1 MKKIVVITIG
11 ILLITSHSLWSETV
25 DLETYINLV
34 KQHSK
39 DLQLVAKEKEMA
51 KVNKKVAISTAL
63 PKVSFQAN
71 YTRNLNEFYMFAD
84 LGEFF
89 GEGGGVTKF
98 KIKRNNEYSATAAL
112 QQTLF
117 SATVGNAIKAARQY
131 EKLTDNIYD
140 ASMQKIL
147 GAAKKMFYQTLLLE
161 KFWQVSQ
168 ATEQNALDNYENM
181 KLKFKNGVVS
191 EFELLQ
197 AEVRWKNSIPETAK
211 ARRNYEMALNNL
223 KNWAGIPVENELIL
237 KGNFDEYPVL
247 PQEVP
252 FQSILENRPDF
263 NALLWE
269 EQLRKTNV
277 SAKRAAYFP
286 TLTGTVAY
294 NYSAQSDYWQ
304 LDQENNLYFAGLNLS
319 VPIITGGYRRA
330 EVHKAQIEVD
340 KTKVNIEKTKEN
352 IYNEVT
358 NVYLRLQEA
367 YQRIQS
373 AESTLKTAEKA
384 FKIAENTARNG
395 LATQLQLKDA
405 RVGFDM
411 AQMNFYAAIFDY
423 LAAYFDWEEAVG
435 KEDSE

>member
-1 MKKIVVITIG
+1 MKKYLIIIIG
-11 ILLITSHSLWSETV
+11 VLLITSQSLWSETV

-39 DLQLVAKEKEMA
+39 DLQLVAKDKEMA
-51 KVNKKVAISTAL
+51 DQNKKEAISTAL
-63 PKVSFQAN
+63 PRIAVQAN
-71 YTRNLNEFYMFAD
+71 YTRNLTDLYMFAD
-84 LGEFF
+84 LGKMF
-89 GEGGGVTKF
+89 GEDGGVTKF

-131 EKLTDNIYD
+131 EQLTDNIYD
-140 ASMQKIL
+140 ASLQKIL
-147 GAAKKMFYQTLLLE
+147 SAAKKMFYQTLLLD

-168 ATEQNALDNYENM
+168 SAEQNALDNYENM
-181 KLKFKNGVVS
+181 KLKFKNGFVS

-197 AEVRWKNSIPETAK
+197 AEVRWKNAIPETAK
-211 ARRNYEMALNNL
+211 AKRNYEMALNNL

-237 KGNFDEYPVL
+237 NGNFDEYPVL
-247 PQEVP
+247 PDTVSFE
-252 FQSILENRPDF
+252 SILKNRPDF

-286 TLTGTVAY
+286 TLIGTVAY
-294 NYSAQSDYWQ
+294 NYSAQSDYWK
-304 LDQENNLYFAGLNLS
+304 LEQENNLYFAGVNLS
-319 VPIITGGYRRA
+319 IPIFTGGYRRA
-330 EVHKAQIEVD
+330 EVNKAQIEVD
-340 KTKVNIEKTKEN
+340 KTRVTIEKTKEA

-367 YQRIQS
+367 HERISS
-373 AESTLKTAEKA
+373 AEATLKTAERA
-384 FKIAENTARNG
+384 FKIAENTAKSG

-405 RVGFDM
+405 RMGFDM
-411 AQMNFYAAIFDY
+411 ANINYYSAIFDY
-423 LAAYFDWEEAVG
+423 LAAHFDWEEAVG
-435 KEDSE
+435 KEASE

>member
-1 MKKIVVITIG
+1 MKKTLIIAIG
-11 ILLITSHSLWSETV
+11 ILLIISQILGAETV
-25 DLETYINLV
+25 DLDKFLTLV

-51 KVNKKVAISTAL
+51 DVNKREAISTAL

-71 YTRNLNEFYMFAD
+71 YTRNLTNLYMFAD

-131 EKLTDNIYD
+131 EQLTDNIYD
-140 ASMQKIL
+140 ASFKKIL
-147 GAAKKMFYQTLLLE
+147 CAAKKMFYQTLLLE

-168 ATEQNALDNYENM
+168 AAEQNALDNYENM
-181 KLKFKNGVVS
+181 KLKFKNGFVS

-197 AEVRWKNSIPETAK
+197 AEVRWKNAIPETAK
-211 ARRNYEMALNNL
+211 AKRNYEMALNNL
-223 KNWAGIPVENELIL
+223 KNWAGIPVENELVL
-237 KGNFDEYPVL
+237 NGNFDEYPVL
-247 PQEVP
+247 PEEVP
-252 FQSILENRPDF
+252 FESILKNRPDF

-277 SAKRAAYFP
+277 SAKRAAYYP

-294 NYSAQSDYWQ
+294 NYSAQSDYWK
-304 LDQENNLYFAGLNLS
+304 LEQENNLYFAGVNLS
-319 VPIITGGYRRA
+319 IPIFTGGYRRA
-330 EVHKAQIEVD
+330 EVNKAQIEVD
-340 KTKVNIEKTKEN
+340 KTKVTIEKTKEN

-367 YQRIQS
+367 HERISS

-384 FKIAENTARNG
+384 FKIAENTAKSG

-411 AQMNFYAAIFDY
+411 ANMNCYAAIFDY
-423 LAAYFDWEEAVG
+423 LASYFDWEEAVG
-435 KEDSE
+435 KGALE